1 MDKDSN
7 ESPVANGSSVPD
19 NQVLILGSNI
29 TSLEY
34 NGLLEV
40 TPGQPV
46 QGTPPLRKSRAAG
59 RSISSAGGRVTRASP
74 TTS

>member
-40 TPGQPV
+40 TPWTARPGNSDPFAN
-46 QGTPPLRKSRAAG
+46 LG
-59 RSISSAGGRVTRASP
+59 RLADRRPAGGRVTRASP
-74 TTS
+74 RTS